1 MKIAVTELL
10 IIGMMVAANGVVVE
24 EVMMVEMVAMME
36 VVMIILEG
44 VAMTESGRN
53 DSRSRK

>member
-10 IIGMMVAANGVVVE
+10 IIEMMIAADGVVVE
-24 EVMMVEMVAMME
+24 EVMMVGMVAMME
-36 VVMIILEG
+36 VVVITLEV
-44 VAMTESGRN
+44 VAITGSDRN

>member
-10 IIGMMVAANGVVVE
+10 IIGMMITADGVVVE

-36 VVMIILEG
+36 VVVITLEV
-44 VAMTESGRN
+44 VAMTGSDRN
-53 DSRSRK
+53 DSRSSK